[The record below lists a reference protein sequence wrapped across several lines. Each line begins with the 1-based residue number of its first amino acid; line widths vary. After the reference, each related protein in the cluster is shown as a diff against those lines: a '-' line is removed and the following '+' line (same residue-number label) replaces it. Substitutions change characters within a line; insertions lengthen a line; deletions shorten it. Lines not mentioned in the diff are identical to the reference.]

1 MYISASQGLFQPHT
15 PNDPPWSH
23 LPGFASKLLGLGQAP
38 QAYHGVWT
46 VMSLEQ
52 GNSDARTQQTGVGL
66 PQVMNVVQA
75 GCGNTCNPSDQVAE
89 DCSRRPFLFKKEKE
103 KAKGEGCVLCRFW
116 ALLMRL
122 PHLLFLCN
130 CLRAYWVKFWGYKQ
144 QSEPV
149 KLFVLVHAA
158 LCLLS
163 MCVAPGCIS
172 LSAWVTCV
180 LHFHLLGLL
189 VLETHLPQI
198 HSPGVCWARSSGP
211 SELWRERL
219 LNSVFISWLTY
230 PKPNSS

>member
-1 MYISASQGLFQPHT
+1 M
-15 PNDPPWSH
+15 
-23 LPGFASKLLGLGQAP
+23 
-38 QAYHGVWT
+38 
-46 VMSLEQ
+46 
-52 GNSDARTQQTGVGL
+52 GL

-180 LHFHLLGLL
+180 LHSHLLGLL
-189 VLETHLPQI
+189 VLEAHLPRSTAQVFAG
-198 HSPGVCWARSSGP
+198 PGHLGPVSSGEKDYLIQF
-211 SELWRERL
+211 SYHGLR
-219 LNSVFISWLTY
+219 I
-230 PKPNSS
+230 PNQIAARITPCWKRAFLC